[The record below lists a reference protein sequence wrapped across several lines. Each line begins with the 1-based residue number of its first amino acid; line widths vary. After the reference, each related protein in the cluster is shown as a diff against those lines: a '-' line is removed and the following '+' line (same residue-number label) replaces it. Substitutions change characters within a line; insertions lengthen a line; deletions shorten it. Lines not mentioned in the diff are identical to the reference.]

1 MAIENFEEKV
11 AGCHQIIVDAT
22 KLLSNNPAL
31 MTYFSVCELK
41 PVNNENLT
49 MRLNVRGTGS
59 TALIEYNPEWMLKV
73 NEYSLVALCIY
84 GEVLRIALHHCT
96 TRKLNPITSFKTAS
110 DLIVFENF
118 GILNSHKEEVREAAK
133 MFPTFSMISKDFT
146 AMGLTR
152 EKDWFLEKIF
162 AFLNKKA
169 QQEQQQQQQ
178 SDPNG
183 MPFPSGGM
191 GDGKKPDDKEGEE
204 GEGKGDGDDGEGSES
219 QGKGEGAGE
228 DGDQESKENTSKG
241 KPGKESEDALKKH
254 FERTE
259 KNAQMQTAE
268 WDENTMLDENI
279 EQITE
284 HIASDTSMWGNM
296 SGGLKQMILA
306 ANAPK
311 FDPTSILRRF
321 KQSII
326 SAEHEDTR
334 SKVNRRH
341 GWVLPGERVTY
352 KSRILFAEDVSGS
365 MPDETVAKGMAMV
378 NKFIKHCDIDY
389 CAWDGQ
395 CGPISKIRKNKKEFD
410 LVGRGCTN
418 PQCVIDMLDEK
429 KLQYDGIVFFTD
441 AEFSWENPGR
451 KWNRKVFMITTEDEP
466 PEWVRFKI
474 HMKDLE
480 NREF

>member
-96 TRKLNPITSFKTAS
+96 TRKLNPIESFKTAS

-169 QQEQQQQQQ
+169 QQEQQK
-178 SDPNG
+178 SDSNG
-183 MPFPSGGM
+183 NM
-191 GDGKKPDDKEGEE
+191 GDGKKPDDKEGQG
-204 GEGKGDGDDGEGSES
+204 GEGNGNDGEGSASKNES
-219 QGKGEGAGE
+219 A
-228 DGDQESKENTSKG
+228 DDRNNNSSG
-241 KPGKESEDALKKH
+241 KPGDESSDALKKH
-254 FERTE
+254 FERSE

-268 WDENTMLDENI
+268 WDENTMLDENV

-284 HIASDTSMWGNM
+284 HIAGDTSMWGNM

-321 KQSII
+321 KQSVI

-365 MPDETVAKGMAMV
+365 MPDEIVAKGMAMV

-395 CGPISKIRKNKKEFD
+395 CGPIDKIRKNKKEFS

-418 PQCVIDMLDEK
+418 PQCVLDMLDEK
-429 KLQYDGIVFFTD
+429 KIQYDGIVFFTD
-441 AEFSWENPGR
+441 AEFNWDNPGR
-451 KWNRKVFMITTEDEP
+451 KWNRKVFMITTEQEP